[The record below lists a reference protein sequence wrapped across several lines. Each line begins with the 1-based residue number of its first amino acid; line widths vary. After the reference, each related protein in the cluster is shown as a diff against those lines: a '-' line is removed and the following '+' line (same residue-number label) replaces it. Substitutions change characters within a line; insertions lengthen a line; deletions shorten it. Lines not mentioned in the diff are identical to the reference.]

1 MCSTEFPSADD
12 ITLRRN
18 VAGETAEKL
27 KFDSDDDLFVT
38 MHAIGESSMKLFEN
52 SHVGN
57 DATYGVQV
65 AVNSVAQRNSS
76 NIVVCT
82 REANNAWHP
91 YLKFAQIGSKSFVL
105 N

>member
-18 VAGETAEKL
+18 VAGETADKL
-27 KFDSDDDLFVT
+27 KFGSGDDFFVT

-57 DATYGVQV
+57 DATYAV

-82 REANNAWHP
+82 REANAWRL
-91 YLKFAQIGSKSFVL
+91 YLKCAQIGSKSFVL

>member
-18 VAGETAEKL
+18 VAGETADKL
-27 KFDSDDDLFVT
+27 KFGSDDDLFVT
-38 MHAIGESSMKLFEN
+38 MHAIDESSMKLFEN
-52 SHVGN
+52 SHVSN
-57 DATYGVQV
+57 DATYGV
-65 AVNSVAQRNSS
+65 AVNSVAQRNSI

-82 REANNAWHP
+82 REANNAWRL

>member
-18 VAGETAEKL
+18 VAGETADKL
-27 KFDSDDDLFVT
+27 KFGSDDDLFVT

-57 DATYGVQV
+57 DATCGV